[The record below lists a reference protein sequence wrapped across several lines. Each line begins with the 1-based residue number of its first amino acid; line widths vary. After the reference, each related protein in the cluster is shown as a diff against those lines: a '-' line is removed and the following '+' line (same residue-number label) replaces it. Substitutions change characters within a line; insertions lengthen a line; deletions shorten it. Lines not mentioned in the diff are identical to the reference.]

1 MTWRAP
7 PLGTITTLF
16 RFTRTVSHLNCLSK
30 KREHLRW
37 RWASSGI
44 GIWSAILIEVFTLEL

>member
-44 GIWSAILIEVFTLEL
+44 GIWSAIL